1 MILGTM
7 NNKNFRSTF
16 EITGKILPSKVVKND
31 QTAMWNSAFTAFT
44 TNFTQI
50 SLKGGIFTTT
60 TRPYQTLHRTREG

>member
-1 MILGTM
+1 MGLGKM
-7 NNKNFRSTF
+7 NNKNFWSTF

-31 QTAMWNSAFTAFT
+31 QTGCGIQTFTAFT